1 MVWIINHA
9 LVCNICL
16 LCLYVEL
23 PSVNTCNRHDHA
35 CSMPACFFFFF
46 KTKILACYSAMFH
59 GTLFSFLFPFFLKKK
74 LWSFKPYVFIFPICF
89 IFSSDSSFILISTCF
104 FSFAYFLTDSCML
117 IVRLFKTCNF

>member
-1 MVWIINHA
+1 MRLFAISAYSVSTLSYPVLTHA
-9 LVCNICL
+9 IAMTMHVPCL
-16 LCLYVEL
+16 PVSLFV
-23 PSVNTCNRHDHA
+23 
-35 CSMPACFFFFF
+35 FF